1 MDAYPN
7 FGEFLSENNEIWEII
22 YLAARLPEVVRQISQ
37 SLELGQ
43 LCKYAFSLAQKFN
56 LFYHKHHML
65 SETDG
70 QKKKHLLLTADL
82 VSRQLEKALYLIG
95 CEVPPKM

>member
-1 MDAYPN
+1 
-7 FGEFLSENNEIWEII
+7 
-22 YLAARLPEVVRQISQ
+22 VVRQISQ

-56 LFYHKHHML
+56 LFYHRHHIL

-70 QKKKHLLLTADL
+70 QKKKHLLLIADL